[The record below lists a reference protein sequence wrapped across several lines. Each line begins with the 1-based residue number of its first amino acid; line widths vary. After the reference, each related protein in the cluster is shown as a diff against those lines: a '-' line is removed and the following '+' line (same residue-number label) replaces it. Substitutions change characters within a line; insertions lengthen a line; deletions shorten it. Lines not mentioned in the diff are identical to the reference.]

1 MGKAARRSAAEHQP
15 DGRPA
20 ALDVEVSGV
29 NGFDFDITHS
39 ILKADP
45 HSAAARPATTRK
57 PRYGESGGESARAG
71 FSAQFRSTG
80 RIADGLKL
88 PRLRSRKIVMW
99 GWSLNISR
107 RGAAAIVLA
116 AGTAILLAP
125 AHVSAQ
131 VRSLVA
137 PQSTAS
143 APLMAGTGSPGAS
156 IVTPAPLAPAAMPPG
171 AQAVPAVPAGRV
183 ALAVAARYGHDAP
196 PISAGLIWRV
206 YAAKPDATGVFRLIK
221 EDRAAAPTFVLPPG
235 SYVVHASLGLASA
248 AKSVQLRAE
257 TVREMFDIPAGGM
270 RIEGRVGD
278 VRIPT
283 GQIAFVIYT
292 GSQFDTT
299 ERRPIAQ
306 NVLTGDV
313 VLLPEGTY
321 NIVSNYGEGNSVV
334 RSDVHIEPAKLT
346 DIVVTHRAAV
356 ITLKLVNNSGGEALA
371 NTQWTVLTP
380 GGDVIKESI
389 GAFPRLVLAEGDYHV
404 IARNEGKT
412 FQRDFKVIT
421 GVDGEVEVLAR

>member
-1 MGKAARRSAAEHQP
+1 
-15 DGRPA
+15 
-20 ALDVEVSGV
+20 
-29 NGFDFDITHS
+29 
-39 ILKADP
+39 
-45 HSAAARPATTRK
+45 
-57 PRYGESGGESARAG
+57 
-71 FSAQFRSTG
+71 
-80 RIADGLKL
+80 
-88 PRLRSRKIVMW
+88 
-99 GWSLNISR
+99 
-107 RGAAAIVLA
+107 
-116 AGTAILLAP
+116 
-125 AHVSAQ
+125 
-131 VRSLVA
+131 
-137 PQSTAS
+137 
-143 APLMAGTGSPGAS
+143 
-156 IVTPAPLAPAAMPPG
+156 
-171 AQAVPAVPAGRV
+171 V
-183 ALAVAARYGHDAP
+183 ALAVAARYGRDAP
-196 PISAGLIWRV
+196 LINGGLIWRV
-206 YAAKPDATGVFRLIK
+206 YDAKPDPTGVFRLVK

-257 TVREMFDIPAGGM
+257 TVHEMFEIPAGGM
-270 RIEGRVGD
+270 RLEGRVGD
-278 VRIPT
+278 ARIPG
-283 GQIAFVIYT
+283 GQIVFDIYT

-306 NVLTGDV
+306 NVMTGDV

-321 NIVSNYGEGNSVV
+321 YIVSNYGDGNSVV
-334 RSDVHIEPAKLT
+334 RSDVHIEAAKLT

-371 NTQWTVLTP
+371 NTQWTILTP